1 MRQISLIV
9 PAISC
14 DHCKHTV
21 ETTLKQ
27 FDGVQDAIVDVAN
40 KRVALSYDDSKVD
53 LSKLEEALSEEGYD
67 VADARYLRITN
78 YDLRVCKTF
87 NNS

>member
-1 MRQISLIV
+1 MRQISLVV

-14 DHCKHTV
+14 NHCKSTV
-21 ETTLKQ
+21 ESTLKQ

-40 KRVALSYDDSKVD
+40 KRVALTYDTDKVE

-67 VADARYLRITN
+67 VAEVR
-78 YDLRVCKTF
+78 
-87 NNS
+87 

>member
-1 MRQISLIV
+1 MRQISLVV

-14 DHCKHTV
+14 NHCKETV

-40 KRVALSYDDSKVD
+40 KRVALSYDDSKVE

-67 VADARYLRITN
+67 VADAR
-78 YDLRVCKTF
+78 
-87 NNS
+87 

>member
-1 MRQISLIV
+1 MRQISMVV

-21 ETTLKQ
+21 ESTLKQ

-40 KRVALSYDDSKVD
+40 KRVALSYDPDKVE
-53 LSKLEEALSEEGYD
+53 LSKLEAALSEEGYD
-67 VADARYLRITN
+67 VANTI
-78 YDLRVCKTF
+78 
-87 NNS
+87 

>member
-1 MRQISLIV
+1 MRQISLVV

-21 ETTLKQ
+21 ESTLKQ

-40 KRVALSYDDSKVD
+40 KRVALSYDDSKIA

-67 VADARYLRITN
+67 VAEAR
-78 YDLRVCKTF
+78 
-87 NNS
+87 

>member
-1 MRQISLIV
+1 MTRQISLVV

-21 ETTLKQ
+21 ESTLKQ
-27 FDGVQDAIVDVAN
+27 FDGVQDAIVDVVN
-40 KRVALSYDDSKVD
+40 KRVALKYDPDRVE

-67 VADARYLRITN
+67 VADAR
-78 YDLRVCKTF
+78 
-87 NNS
+87 

>member
-1 MRQISLIV
+1 MRQLSLVV

-27 FDGVQDAIVDVAN
+27 FDGVQEAIVDIAN
-40 KRVALSYDDSKVD
+40 KRVALSYDPDKVE

-67 VADARYLRITN
+67 VAEAR
-78 YDLRVCKTF
+78 
-87 NNS
+87 